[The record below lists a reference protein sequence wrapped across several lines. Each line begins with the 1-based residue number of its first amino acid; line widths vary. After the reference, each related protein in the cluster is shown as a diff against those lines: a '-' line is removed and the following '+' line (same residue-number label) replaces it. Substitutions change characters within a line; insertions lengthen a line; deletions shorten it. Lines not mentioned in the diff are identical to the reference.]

1 MDGRNQHNIETHVL
15 HFAAFFAIARTWKQP
30 RYPWTDEWIQKLW
43 YVYTMEYYSAIKKK
57 TNTSESVLMRWAR
70 TFNHTCKVPF
80 AVEGSIFTGARDE
93 SMGVFGDYLCA
104 NHRHFKGEL
113 GEYFYHPD
121 IRETFVINRKLTH
134 KG

>member
-1 MDGRNQHNIETHVL
+1 MNGNRNCGMYTQWDITQVL
-15 HFAAFFAIARTWKQP
+15 
-30 RYPWTDEWIQKLW
+30 
-43 YVYTMEYYSAIKKK
+43 KKP
-57 TNTSESVLMRWAR
+57 NTSESVLMRWTLSWTR

-80 AVEGSIFTGARDE
+80 AVEGSVFTGARDE
-93 SMGVFGDYLCA
+93 SMGVVGDHLCA

-134 KG
+134 EG